1 MSTDGQKREW
11 WQHELPA
18 VESELKAWL
27 LNRLPHRMADHDD
40 LVNETLLCVSQWITK
55 HRNAPEGWF
64 TGQVSKKERNSFYR
78 LAKVI
83 LRRRIADL
91 YRLDIR
97 GWGQLMRAEKL
108 QMDDLPSKG
117 ASAEHRIL
125 LRRMLKITAGVLATL
140 KPEDRDLIAISSI
153 GSSGAH
159 ALGARE
165 RQRLRRARK
174 KIARAII
181 AELGESVSE
190 LLSNE

>member
-1 MSTDGQKREW
+1 
-11 WQHELPA
+11 
-18 VESELKAWL
+18 
-27 LNRLPHRMADHDD
+27 
-40 LVNETLLCVSQWITK
+40 
-55 HRNAPEGWF
+55 
-64 TGQVSKKERNSFYR
+64 
-78 LAKVI
+78 
-83 LRRRIADL
+83 
-91 YRLDIR
+91 
-97 GWGQLMRAEKL
+97 MRVEKL

-181 AELGESVSE
+181 SELGDSVSE
-190 LLSNE
+190 LLSSE